1 MTIKQQ
7 IARIERLAKVDKAA
21 AQREADIA
29 IRSQRSAGA
38 ITRVKAACRKLGL
51 TDTVSFL

>member
-1 MTIKQQ
+1 MSLTKQIDRIKS
-7 IARIERLAKVDKAA
+7 LAKVDKAM

-38 ITRVKAACRKLGL
+38 ITRVKAACRALGL
-51 TDTVSFL
+51 TDTISFL